1 MVSNW
6 ELPVNWKVLLTFIK
20 EENSIKEKPLLDGLW
35 VAKE

>member
-1 MVSNW
+1 
-6 ELPVNWKVLLTFIK
+6 LTFIK